1 MSGIH
6 TLTMPKWGLSM
17 REGKVVGWL
26 VEEGAQI
33 SPGAEL
39 LEIET
44 DKILSSLE
52 APVSGILRRK
62 VANVDDVVPVA
73 GLLGVIA
80 DISVSDSEVDSFIAD
95 FQARAVAQ
103 TAQLESS
110 GPIPEVVILQDRP
123 LRYLK
128 RGEGQQTAILIH
140 GFGGDLNG
148 WLFNHEDLAAG
159 LTVYALDLPG
169 HGGSSK
175 QVGSGSFDEFATVL
189 EMFMDAV
196 GIAKVHLVG
205 HSMGGAVAL
214 AFAFA
219 HPERSLSLVLVASA
233 GLGLEI
239 DSEYINGFITA
250 SRRKDLKPHLEKL
263 FADSKLVGRQLVE
276 DVLKYKRLDGVESA
290 LRTIAGQF
298 CSRGQQAMV
307 FRDRLSQLS
316 IPILVI
322 WGAEDRI
329 LPVAHTQGLSGN
341 VRTEVL
347 PGTGHMV
354 HMEAAVKVNRLIQS
368 FWESAR
374 KD

>member
-1 MSGIH
+1 
-6 TLTMPKWGLSM
+6 
-17 REGKVVGWL
+17 
-26 VEEGAQI
+26 
-33 SPGAEL
+33 
-39 LEIET
+39 
-44 DKILSSLE
+44 
-52 APVSGILRRK
+52 
-62 VANVDDVVPVA
+62 
-73 GLLGVIA
+73 
-80 DISVSDSEVDSFIAD
+80 
-95 FQARAVAQ
+95 
-103 TAQLESS
+103 
-110 GPIPEVVILQDRP
+110 
-123 LRYLK
+123 
-128 RGEGQQTAILIH
+128 
-140 GFGGDLNG
+140 
-148 WLFNHEDLAAG
+148 
-159 LTVYALDLPG
+159 
-169 HGGSSK
+169 
-175 QVGSGSFDEFATVL
+175 
-189 EMFMDAV
+189 MDAV
-196 GIAKVHLVG
+196 GIAKAHLVG

-219 HPERSLSLVLVASA
+219 HRERSLSLVLVASA

-250 SRRKDLKPHLEKL
+250 SRRKDLKPHIEKL

-276 DVLKYKRLDGVESA
+276 DILKYKRLDGVESA

-298 CSRGQQAMV
+298 CPGGQQAVV

-368 FWESAR
+368 FWESGG